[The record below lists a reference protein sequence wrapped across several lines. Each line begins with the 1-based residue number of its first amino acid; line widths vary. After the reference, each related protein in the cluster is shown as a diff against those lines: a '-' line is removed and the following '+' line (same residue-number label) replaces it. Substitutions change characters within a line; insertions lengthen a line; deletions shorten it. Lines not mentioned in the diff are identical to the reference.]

1 VHDQPSSSLIHHL
14 SVEFRIAIFLEFY
27 VMRKLSPFLILLMA
41 VAPASH
47 AQDHG
52 NAEGHAKPRPHV
64 VVIGVNGMELD
75 VIRPLLLKGEMPNLE
90 RVVNNG
96 AYGKLRT
103 VSAPN
108 CPRVYSTIFTST
120 KPDEH
125 GVTGFLVG
133 GITANT
139 NMLKEEPIWSVLSRN
154 DVTVGMANVPATFP
168 VMPVNGYMI
177 SGMLTRG
184 KNCEDGVLCAP
195 KLSEVEGGDAVYPKS
210 MQPELLKNVG
220 DFYIDCERMPGASDL
235 KGHEKEVIDKWLDKV
250 QLIRDEQT
258 KLFDYLLTKHPTDF
272 TMLGQS
278 CEDRT
283 GHWLYPI
290 APFNAG
296 YNASIN
302 SVRVE
307 AFPDQYIAFDKVLGS
322 ILKHVDENTYVI
334 ILSDHGIKPLREFEN
349 KDPHA
354 HMDHE
359 KTTPVIAKHDFA
371 DGDDVPGSFFAMGPG
386 IKHDSRL
393 MGFEASVY
401 DITPTILHIYG
412 IEQPKQ
418 MRGRVL
424 TEIFENTDNKTAPSS
439 SK

>member
-1 VHDQPSSSLIHHL
+1 MKVCLFFVSLL
-14 SVEFRIAIFLEFY
+14 LAATAARGQNLE
-27 VMRKLSPFLILLMA
+27 K
-41 VAPASH
+41 PATKQ
-47 AQDHG
+47 AT
-52 NAEGHAKPRPHV
+52 RPHV

-75 VIRPLLLKGEMPNLE
+75 VIRPLLLKGAMPNLE
-90 RVVNNG
+90 HVINNG

-120 KPDEH
+120 DPDEH

-139 NMLKEEPIWSVLSRN
+139 NMLKQEPIWSVLSRN

-195 KLSEVEGGDAVYPKS
+195 KLSDVTGGDAVYPRTL
-210 MQPELLKNVG
+210 QPELLKNVG

-235 KGHEKEVIDKWLDKV
+235 KGREKEVIDKWLDKV

-290 APFNAG
+290 APYNVG

-322 ILKHVDENTYVI
+322 ILKHVDDNTYVI

-349 KDPHA
+349 RDPHA

-386 IKHDSRL
+386 IKHNSRL
-393 MGFEASVY
+393 MGFEANVY
-401 DITPTILHIYG
+401 DVTPTILHIYG

-424 TEIFENTDNKTAPSS
+424 TEIFDNNQSKALSGS

>member
-1 VHDQPSSSLIHHL
+1 
-14 SVEFRIAIFLEFY
+14 
-27 VMRKLSPFLILLMA
+27 
-41 VAPASH
+41 
-47 AQDHG
+47 
-52 NAEGHAKPRPHV
+52 
-64 VVIGVNGMELD
+64 
-75 VIRPLLLKGEMPNLE
+75 MPNLE

-103 VSAPN
+103 VPMPN

-139 NMLKEEPIWSVLSRN
+139 NMLKEEPIWSILSRN

-195 KLSEVEGGDAVYPKS
+195 KLSEVEGGEAVYPKS
-210 MQPELLKNVG
+210 MEPELLKNVG
-220 DFYIDCERMPGASDL
+220 DFYIDCERMPAAADL
-235 KGHEKEVIDKWLDKV
+235 KGHEKEVIDKWLSKV
-250 QLIRDEQT
+250 QLIRDQQT
-258 KLFDYLLTKHPTDF
+258 KLFDYLLTNHPTDF

-302 SVRVE
+302 SVRVD
-307 AFPDQYIAFDKVLGS
+307 AFPDQYIAFDKVLGAV
-322 ILKHVDENTYVI
+322 LKHVDENTYVI
-334 ILSDHGIKPLREFEN
+334 IVSDHGIKPLREFEN

-371 DGDDVPGSFFAMGPG
+371 DPDDVPGSFFAMGPG

-401 DITPTILHIYG
+401 DIAPTILHIYG
-412 IEQPKQ
+412 IEAPKQ
-418 MRGRVL
+418 MHGRVL
-424 TEIFENTDNKTAPSS
+424 SEIFETSGNKTVSTS

>member
-1 VHDQPSSSLIHHL
+1 MRAIPLLISL
-14 SVEFRIAIFLEFY
+14 
-27 VMRKLSPFLILLMA
+27 LLAATA
-41 VAPASH
+41 VC
-47 AQDHG
+47 AQNHEK
-52 NAEGHAKPRPHV
+52 AAPRPHV
-64 VVIGVNGMELD
+64 VVVGVNGMELD
-75 VIRPLLLKGEMPNLE
+75 VIRPLILKGDMPNLE
-90 RVVNNG
+90 HVVNNG
-96 AYGKLRT
+96 TYGKLRT

-120 KPDEH
+120 QPDEH

-195 KLSEVEGGDAVYPKS
+195 KLSEVTGGDAVYPRTL
-210 MQPELLKNVG
+210 QPELLKNVG
-220 DFYIDCERMPGASDL
+220 DFYIDCERMPGAGDL
-235 KGHEKEVIDKWLDKV
+235 KGHEKEVIDKWLNKV

-258 KLFDYLLTKHPTDF
+258 KLFDYLLTKHPTEF

-290 APFNAG
+290 APYNAG

-302 SVRVE
+302 NVRTE

-334 ILSDHGIKPLREFEN
+334 IVSDHGIKPLREFEN

-386 IKHDSRL
+386 IKHNSRL
-393 MGFEASVY
+393 MGFEATVY

-424 TEIFENTDNKTAPSS
+424 TEIFDSKNKALSSS

>member
-1 VHDQPSSSLIHHL
+1 MASRKFSLLLLTLLPLGLFAESQNVH
-14 SVEFRIAIFLEFY
+14 
-27 VMRKLSPFLILLMA
+27 KT
-41 VAPASH
+41 
-47 AQDHG
+47 
-52 NAEGHAKPRPHV
+52 KPHV

-75 VIRPLLLKGEMPNLE
+75 IIRPLILKGEMPNLASVIS
-90 RVVNNG
+90 RG

-108 CPRVYSTIFTST
+108 CPRVYCTIFTST
-120 KPDEH
+120 RPEEH

-139 NMLKEEPIWSVLSRN
+139 NMLKEEPIWSVFSKSGI
-154 DVTVGMANVPATFP
+154 TVGMANVPATFP

-195 KLSEVEGGDAVYPKS
+195 KLSEVMGGDAVYPRS
-210 MQPELLKNVG
+210 LREELLKNVD
-220 DFYIDCERMPGASDL
+220 DFYIDCERMPSAGDL
-235 KGHEKEVIDKWLDKV
+235 KDHEAEVIDNWLKKV
-250 QLIRDEQT
+250 QIIREQQT
-258 KLFDYLLTKHPTDF
+258 KLFDYLLAKHPTDF
-272 TMLGQS
+272 TFFVQS

-290 APFNAG
+290 TPFNVG
-296 YNASIN
+296 YNAKIN
-302 SVRVE
+302 NVRLD
-307 AFPDQYIAFDKVLGS
+307 AFPSQYIAFDKVLGT
-322 ILKHVDENTYVI
+322 ILKHVDENTYLVI
-334 ILSDHGIKPLREFEN
+334 VSDHGIKPLREFEE

-354 HMDHE
+354 HADHE

-371 DGDDVPGSFFAMGPG
+371 DGDDVPGSIFVMGPG
-386 IKHDSRL
+386 IKHEHRL
-393 MGFEASVY
+393 MGLEASVY
-401 DITPTILHIYG
+401 DIAPTLLHIYG

-424 TEIFENTDNKTAPSS
+424 SEIFERTSNNLAAKQ
-439 SK
+439 

>member
-1 VHDQPSSSLIHHL
+1 MILRRPSLFVLVFCVLLSLPLFGQGQSS
-14 SVEFRIAIFLEFY
+14 
-27 VMRKLSPFLILLMA
+27 
-41 VAPASH
+41 
-47 AQDHG
+47 
-52 NAEGHAKPRPHV
+52 AKPKPHV

-75 VIRPLLLKGEMPNLE
+75 VIRPLLLQGKMPNLST
-90 RVVNNG
+90 VIKKG

-108 CPRVYSTIFTST
+108 CPRVYSTLFTST
-120 KPDEH
+120 KPEEH
-125 GVTGFLVG
+125 GVTGFIVG

-139 NMLKEEPIWSVLSRN
+139 NMLKEEPIWSMLSKN
-154 DVTVGMANVPATFP
+154 GVTVGMANVPATFP

-195 KLSEVEGGDAVYPKS
+195 KLSEVQGGEPVYPPALKA
-210 MQPELLKNVG
+210 ELLKNVG
-220 DFYIDCERMPGASDL
+220 DFYIDCERMPAASDL
-235 KGHEKEVIDKWLDKV
+235 RGHESEVIDAWLSKV
-250 QLIRDEQT
+250 QLIRDQQT
-258 KLFDYLLTKHPTDF
+258 HMFDYMLEHHPTEF
-272 TMLGQS
+272 TWLGQS

-290 APFNAG
+290 APYNAG
-296 YNASIN
+296 YNPKIN
-302 SVRVE
+302 AVRTE
-307 AFPDQYIAFDKVLGS
+307 AFPDQYVAFDKVLGEV
-322 ILKHVDENTYVI
+322 LKHVDENTYVI
-334 ILSDHGIKPLREFEN
+334 IVSDHGIKPLREFEET
-349 KDPHA
+349 DPHA

-371 DGDDVPGSFFAMGPG
+371 DGDDVPGSVFVMGPG
-386 IKHDSRL
+386 VKHGFRI
-393 MGFEASVY
+393 MGLAASVY
-401 DITPTILHIYG
+401 DIAPTLLHIYG

-424 TEIFENTDNKTAPSS
+424 TEVFEGAENKVAA

>member
-1 VHDQPSSSLIHHL
+1 MRVFPFFIALLLAATAVHGQKP
-14 SVEFRIAIFLEFY
+14 E
-27 VMRKLSPFLILLMA
+27 K
-41 VAPASH
+41 PA
-47 AQDHG
+47 
-52 NAEGHAKPRPHV
+52 PRPHV
-64 VVIGVNGMELD
+64 VVVGVNGMELD
-75 VIRPLLLKGEMPNLE
+75 VIRPLLLKGAMPNLE
-90 RVVNNG
+90 RVINNG

-120 KPDEH
+120 EPDEH

-154 DVTVGMANVPATFP
+154 DVSVGMANVPATFP

-195 KLSEVEGGDAVYPKS
+195 KLSDVTGGDAVYPRAL
-210 MQPELLKNVG
+210 QPELLKNVG
-220 DFYIDCERMPGASDL
+220 DFYIDCERMPAASDL

-258 KLFDYLLTKHPTDF
+258 KLFDYLLTKHPMDF

-290 APFNAG
+290 APYNVG

-334 ILSDHGIKPLREFEN
+334 IISDHGIKPLREFEN

-386 IKHDSRL
+386 IKHNSRL

-401 DITPTILHIYG
+401 DITPTILRIYG

-424 TEIFENTDNKTAPSS
+424 TEIFENNQNKALSSS